1 MRSNE
6 PPNIRQRRPA
16 MIDLSRPRLSAAPG
30 VERAAVGKGGGRKG
44 RRFSRIALRR
54 CGMQKRVECEC
65 GWSLQ
70 TDDEA
75 KLVVGVQQHAKQVHN
90 MEGVTKDQVLAQ
102 ARPA

>member
-1 MRSNE
+1 MRSKI

-16 MIDLSRPRLSAAPG
+16 MILRTRSSAAPG
-30 VERAAVGKGGGRKG
+30 VERAALERAAVQ
-44 RRFSRIALRR
+44 SNVSRR
-54 CGMQKRVECEC
+54 CGMQKRAECEC

-70 TDDEA
+70 TGDEA
-75 KLVVGVQQHAKQVHN
+75 KLVAGVQQHAKQVHN